1 MNLESDNFTR
11 CGRHPTQF
19 FTGFCSSC
27 LVERLSNVGAAEE
40 SLEAP
45 CSTQSEI
52 VEVLDVIPDVKK
64 KSGEI
69 RVRRTLQYLFQLDDG
84 FSVDSN
90 KDVATDDHVPSASS
104 AIECEISS
112 CGENHFKGDNSKLS
126 SCKGTKVMETNAN
139 TAEEVKISA
148 HIAKEINNIEDKKLK
163 DQDTTFWLS
172 SLLAKKRFI
181 WRTRSISKKDKLQ
194 DDKLSNAS
202 DDIQLESPPKSRYSF
217 CRDLHQRLGK
227 DARITVWK
235 AWKLMVH
242 YNSMIVMTNQ
252 QGLVNL
258 FQSIHASKAYG
269 NRSIAEDIDF
279 EVVIVDD
286 GSPDGTQDII
296 KQLQNVYGDD
306 LILLRARPKKLGLG
320 TAYYH
325 GLKHASGDFIIIMDA
340 DLSHHPKYLPN
351 FIRKQME
358 TGASIVTGTRY
369 VRNGGVHGWNL
380 VRKLTSRGAN
390 VLAQTLLW
398 PGVSDLTGS
407 FRLYERTA
415 FEDVVSSCVSK
426 GYVFQMEMI
435 VRASRKGYH
444 IEAVPI
450 TFVDRV
456 YGSSKLGGS
465 EIVEYLKGLFYLL
478 FTT

>member
-1 MNLESDNFTR
+1 MAKLEEIETEEHQKAMIISKR
-11 CGRHPTQF
+11 KRIKKKYSIIIPTYN
-19 FTGFCSSC
+19 
-27 LVERLSNVGAAEE
+27 ERL
-40 SLEAP
+40 
-45 CSTQSEI
+45 
-52 VEVLDVIPDVKK
+52 
-64 KSGEI
+64 
-69 RVRRTLQYLFQLDDG
+69 
-84 FSVDSN
+84 
-90 KDVATDDHVPSASS
+90 
-104 AIECEISS
+104 
-112 CGENHFKGDNSKLS
+112 
-126 SCKGTKVMETNAN
+126 
-139 TAEEVKISA
+139 
-148 HIAKEINNIEDKKLK
+148 NI
-163 DQDTTFWLS
+163 
-172 SLLAKKRFI
+172 
-181 WRTRSISKKDKLQ
+181 
-194 DDKLSNAS
+194 
-202 DDIQLESPPKSRYSF
+202 
-217 CRDLHQRLGK
+217 
-227 DARITVWK
+227 
-235 AWKLMVH
+235 
-242 YNSMIVMTNQ
+242 
-252 QGLVNL
+252 GLVIYL
-258 FQSIHASKAYG
+258 VFKHLQ
-269 NRSIAEDIDF
+269 DIDF

-320 TAYYH
+320 MN
-325 GLKHASGDFIIIMDA
+325 FN
-340 DLSHHPKYLPN
+340 PKYLPN

-369 VRNGGVHGWNL
+369 VRNGGIHGWNL

-398 PGVSDLTGS
+398 PAVSDLTGS

-444 IEAVPI
+444 IEEVPI

-478 FTT
+478 NEYDRQSIGAYRDL

>member
-1 MNLESDNFTR
+1 MAKLEEIETEEHQKAMIISKR
-11 CGRHPTQF
+11 KRIKKKYSIIIPTYN
-19 FTGFCSSC
+19 
-27 LVERLSNVGAAEE
+27 ERL
-40 SLEAP
+40 
-45 CSTQSEI
+45 
-52 VEVLDVIPDVKK
+52 
-64 KSGEI
+64 
-69 RVRRTLQYLFQLDDG
+69 
-84 FSVDSN
+84 
-90 KDVATDDHVPSASS
+90 
-104 AIECEISS
+104 
-112 CGENHFKGDNSKLS
+112 
-126 SCKGTKVMETNAN
+126 
-139 TAEEVKISA
+139 
-148 HIAKEINNIEDKKLK
+148 NI
-163 DQDTTFWLS
+163 
-172 SLLAKKRFI
+172 
-181 WRTRSISKKDKLQ
+181 
-194 DDKLSNAS
+194 
-202 DDIQLESPPKSRYSF
+202 
-217 CRDLHQRLGK
+217 
-227 DARITVWK
+227 
-235 AWKLMVH
+235 
-242 YNSMIVMTNQ
+242 
-252 QGLVNL
+252 GLVIYL
-258 FQSIHASKAYG
+258 VFKHLQ
-269 NRSIAEDIDF
+269 DIDF

-320 TAYYH
+320 TAYYD

-369 VRNGGVHGWNL
+369 VRNGGIHGWNL

-398 PGVSDLTGS
+398 PAVSDLTGS

-444 IEAVPI
+444 IEEVPI